1 MKKSGWPLPVPCGTF
16 WFALSL
22 PAKVSPKGTIMRT
35 VTIASLLLP
44 AALACSGHDTAP
56 TEAGAEFA
64 TACSTP
70 KPKITANPTEVA
82 RAPGT
87 TGTAKFV
94 AINNCTVK
102 LAGWTLTSSRT
113 GAVTSVAAPSR
124 SSLPTLSPGQ
134 SVNVYVSY
142 RVGST
147 GSGTVVLLARRAG
160 LTSFGYQGVT
170 VGTS

>member
-1 MKKSGWPLPVPCGTF
+1 
-16 WFALSL
+16 
-22 PAKVSPKGTIMRT
+22 MRT
-35 VTIASLLLP
+35 RTMVALLLP
-44 AALACSGHDTAP
+44 AALACSGSKTAP
-56 TEAGAEFA
+56 TEDGAEFA

-70 KPKITANPTEVA
+70 KPKITASPTVVT

-94 AINNCTVK
+94 AANNCTTNLV
-102 LAGWTLTSSRT
+102 GWTLTSSRT

-142 RVGST
+142 RVGSSGT
-147 GSGTVVLLARRAG
+147 GTVVLLARRAG
-160 LTSFGYQGVT
+160 LSSFGYQGVI
-170 VGTS
+170 VGSS